1 MAESR
6 RLASAAIGRLGVKRA
21 QIGNNGRNPR
31 LRAMKQIYG
40 IMAFTFAALVVLSLW
55 LGLSDVRVTRD
66 IAPGDSESVTT
77 GQGR

>member
-1 MAESR
+1 
-6 RLASAAIGRLGVKRA
+6 
-21 QIGNNGRNPR
+21 
-31 LRAMKQIYG
+31 MKQIYG

-66 IAPGDSESVTT
+66 IAPGDSEGVTT

>member
-1 MAESR
+1 MA
-6 RLASAAIGRLGVKRA
+6 
-21 QIGNNGRNPR
+21 RNPR

-55 LGLSDVRVTRD
+55 LGLSDVRLTRD
-66 IAPGDSESVTT
+66 IATGDSEGVTT